1 VQFVRV
7 LTPVLK
13 ERIWGGQ
20 VLAEL
25 FGVPTTGDPIG
36 EAWLVSDHPAGR
48 TLDSTGRSLADLAPD
63 RSWFPVLIKV
73 LHAQEDLSVQVH
85 PDDEQAKRVGD
96 LGKTEGWLL
105 LAAEPGAR
113 LCYGHVAPSAQALG
127 TAIASGDIVSQ
138 LRYIAAKEGMY
149 VAVPPGT
156 VHALCAG
163 TMVLEV
169 QQASDTTYRLYDYGR
184 KDSSGHLRTLHV
196 QEALAVL
203 REPQPAPPA
212 ATPPVWQK
220 MAESAEGKAEQRV
233 LDDNPYFRFSELKLE
248 GALAFEAGDH
258 EALCIIVLDGDVV
271 VETVGSTFGGA
282 SSSFQSGGRAFAT
295 CVVEPEEHVRVVG
308 KARLGLVTV
317 PL

>member
-1 VQFVRV
+1 
-7 LTPVLK
+7 VLK

-20 VLAEL
+20 MLAEL
-25 FGVPTTGDPIG
+25 FGVATTGAPIG

-48 TLDSTGRSLADLAPD
+48 TFDSTGRSLADLAPD

-113 LCYGHVAPSAQALG
+113 LCYGHLAPSAQALR
-127 TAIASGDIVSQ
+127 TAIAAGDIVPQ
-138 LRYIAAKEGMY
+138 LRYIAAQEGMY

-184 KDSSGHLRTLHV
+184 TDSSGHPRTLHV
-196 QEALAVL
+196 PEALEVL
-203 REPQPAPPA
+203 REPQPAPPS
-212 ATPPVWQK
+212 ATPPVWHK
-220 MAESAEGKAEQRV
+220 MAESTEGRAEKRV
-233 LDDNPYFRFSELKLE
+233 LDENPYFIFSEVKLE
-248 GALAFEAGDH
+248 GTLPLVAGDR

-271 VETVGSTFGGA
+271 VETAGSTAGA
-282 SSSFQSGGRAFAT
+282 ESSSFQSGGRAFAT
-295 CVVEPEEHVRVVG
+295 CVVEPGEHVRVVG